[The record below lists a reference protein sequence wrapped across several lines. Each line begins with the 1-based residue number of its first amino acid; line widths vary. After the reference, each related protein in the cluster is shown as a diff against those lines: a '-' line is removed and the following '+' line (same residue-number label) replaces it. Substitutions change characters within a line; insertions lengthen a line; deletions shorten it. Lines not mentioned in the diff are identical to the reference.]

1 MKYIIILLLAFAACN
16 DAGQTKQQGTEP
28 LILGEDPA
36 TGQSGYLTS
45 TGEVAIPFDKYEMC
59 LTDTFRTHAIVL
71 TKNDF
76 KWVVIDRQEKVLY
89 EVFPFDNGPDFPS
102 EGLFRMVKNGKIGY
116 ADAATFDIVI
126 QPQFDC
132 AFPFENGKA
141 RVSNDCQTTTDGEHA
156 TWTSDKWQFVD
167 EKGNKL

>member
-1 MKYIIILLLAFAACN
+1 MKYTIILLLAFAACT
-16 DAGQTKQQGTEP
+16 DAGQTKQPVTEP
-28 LILGEDPA
+28 LILNEDLN

-45 TGEVAIPFDKYEMC
+45 TGEVAIPFDKYEVC

-71 TKNDF
+71 TKSDF
-76 KWVVIDRQEKVLY
+76 KWVVIDRQEKVVY

-141 RVSNDCQTTTDGEHA
+141 RVSNDCQTTSDGEHT

-167 EKGNKL
+167 KKGNML